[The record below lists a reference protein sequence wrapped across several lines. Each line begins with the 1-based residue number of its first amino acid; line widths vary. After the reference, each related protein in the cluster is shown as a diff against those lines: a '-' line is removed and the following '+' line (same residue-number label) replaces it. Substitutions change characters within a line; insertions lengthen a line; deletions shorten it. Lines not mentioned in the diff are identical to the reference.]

1 MTTQVLLEGF
11 RPKDGRHI
19 YLILSPWG
27 YCTQTHLPCM
37 RLSHTPIQNVDCE
50 RSAVGT
56 PLEWPEAKK
65 VAGHV
70 REWGI
75 EVSI

>member
-1 MTTQVLLEGF
+1 
-11 RPKDGRHI
+11 
-19 YLILSPWG
+19 
-27 YCTQTHLPCM
+27 
-37 RLSHTPIQNVDCE
+37 
-50 RSAVGT
+50 VGT

-75 EVSI
+75 EVCQTDPEKKRGDIFRDGRADLIHVAITSDMESLQGEGTGCVTVGR